1 MNLGREIE
9 TIEFK
14 KTISEL
20 KEGVISLSSMLNKN
34 GEGTLYSSWDHSAML
49 VLSW

>member
-20 KEGVISLSSMLNKN
+20 KEGVISFIAKIK
-34 GEGTLYSSWDHSAML
+34 YPSAI
-49 VLSW
+49 